1 MDENAIAAR
10 HVQVIGAAPR
20 IEPLAPH
27 ELDQSAIAFH
37 ESTKVVGNRED
48 RERGLDDLP
57 EFIGT
62 MLRHPALLTKH
73 TELGIYLA
81 SAAALPPRDREL
93 VILRIAWLCQA
104 PYEFGE
110 HVIIAR
116 TKGFTGADITALKAG
131 SADLH
136 WSGHEAAVLRAV
148 EELFADA
155 VISDATWAELAQAYG
170 VQQLIELPVLVG
182 HYQQLSYLFNSLRL
196 RLHAGNEG
204 LRAT

>member
-1 MDENAIAAR
+1 
-10 HVQVIGAAPR
+10 
-20 IEPLAPH
+20 
-27 ELDQSAIAFH
+27 
-37 ESTKVVGNRED
+37 
-48 RERGLDDLP
+48 
-57 EFIGT
+57 
-62 MLRHPALLTKH
+62 MLRHPKLLTKH

-81 SAAALPPRDREL
+81 AAGTLPRRDREL

-116 TKGFTGADITALKAG
+116 SQGFTGEDIAGLKSG
-131 SADLH
+131 STDSH
-136 WSGHEAAVLRAV
+136 WSGHETAVLCAV

-155 VISDATWAELAQAYG
+155 AISDSTWAELAQCYDP
-170 VQQLIELPVLVG
+170 QQLIELPVLVG

-196 RLHAGNEG
+196 RLHEGNDG